1 MHDKVIY
8 IYTAQKQLQNNFF
21 LKINITQTNFLITSW
36 FSLQSLLI
44 EFYQVYEKSYLQYGS
59 QFSFYLIKP
68 NIFVQRIY
76 QLANFDMNFKDCHI
90 GRLRL

>member
-1 MHDKVIY
+1 MTKLSISILHKNSFKIF
-8 IYTAQKQLQNNFF
+8 FF

-59 QFSFYLIKP
+59 QFFFYLIKP

-90 GRLRL
+90 GCLRL